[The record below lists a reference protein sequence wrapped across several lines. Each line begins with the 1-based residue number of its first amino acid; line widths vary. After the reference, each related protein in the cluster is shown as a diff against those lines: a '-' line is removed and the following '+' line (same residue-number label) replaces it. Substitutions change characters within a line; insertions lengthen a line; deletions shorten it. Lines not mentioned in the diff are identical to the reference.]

1 MLVYPLL
8 IYRLSLFRKFLLTL
22 NRKKSRIIVIGANFA
37 GLTAVS
43 KLCKSHDVT
52 VIDAKQDFQWTPN
65 IHEILSDVKKETSLI
80 LNLDTIITR
89 LGHRF
94 INQTVSSID
103 GALQTVTL
111 DDKQI
116 LNYDVLL
123 IASGHSRS
131 NYGIKGASEYAYGFR
146 TADDVIQ
153 IHNDIEALLN
163 NNKHPV
169 NISIV
174 GAGFTGVE
182 VLGELLRKYA
192 SNKQLHFNVIDTA
205 SRLVQALPEKLSDD
219 VISQCK
225 SYQVSFHF
233 NQKIIEVKQSSIHFS
248 DNKSIDSD
256 LTIWSAGTK
265 LPDYLNDINTPITS
279 NGLAVNEYL
288 QTTEFSSI
296 FVAGDSATLSSSLPK
311 QASIALDMGLHA
323 ALNIN
328 RFCAKKTLKPLKV
341 STKPIL
347 LSLGDINTYFVQ
359 GKLVLAS
366 PLLAAGKEA
375 VYQFYMAR
383 LSALLP
389 IEQRVLG
396 IADRITLSTEKLLL
410 VEILKLRPRVLIGRS
425 KVL

>member
-1 MLVYPLL
+1 M
-8 IYRLSLFRKFLLTL
+8 TL

-37 GLTAVS
+37 GLSAAS
-43 KLCKSHDVT
+43 KLSKCHDVT
-52 VIDAKQDFQWTPN
+52 IIDAKQDFQWTPN
-65 IHEILSDVKKETSLI
+65 IHEILSDVKKETSLN
-80 LNLDTIITR
+80 LNLATIITR
-89 LGHRF
+89 LGHHF

-131 NYGIKGASEYAYGFR
+131 TYGIKGASKYAHGFR
-146 TADDVIQ
+146 SADNVIQ
-153 IHNDIEALLN
+153 IHHDIEAVLN
-163 NNKHPV
+163 SNKHLI
-169 NISIV
+169 NINIV
-174 GAGFTGVE
+174 GGGFTGVE

-192 SNKQLHFNVIDTA
+192 STKQLHFNVIDNA
-205 SRLVQALPEKLSDD
+205 SRLVQALPERLSDD

-225 SYQVSFHF
+225 NYQVSFHF
-233 NQKIIEVKQSSIHFS
+233 NKKITEVKKSSIHFD

-256 LTIWSAGTK
+256 VTIWSAGTK
-265 LPDYLNDINTPITS
+265 LPEYLDGINTQATS
-279 NGLAVNEYL
+279 NGLAVNRFL
-288 QTTEFSSI
+288 QTKEFSSI
-296 FVAGDSATLSSSLPK
+296 FVAGDSATLPNALPK
-311 QASIALDMGLHA
+311 QASIALDMGVHA
-323 ALNIN
+323 AININ
-328 RFCAKKTLKPLKV
+328 RFCAKKSLKPFKV
-341 STKPIL
+341 SVKPVL
-347 LSLGDINTYFVQ
+347 LSLGDINTYFIQ

-375 VYQFYMAR
+375 LYQFYMAR
-383 LSALLP
+383 LSTLLP

-410 VEILKLRPRVLIGRS
+410 AEILKLRPRVLFGRS

>member
-1 MLVYPLL
+1 M
-8 IYRLSLFRKFLLTL
+8 TL

-37 GLTAVS
+37 GLSAAS
-43 KLCKSHDVT
+43 KLSKCHDVT
-52 VIDAKQDFQWTPN
+52 IIDAKQDFQWTPN
-65 IHEILSDVKKETSLI
+65 IHEILSDVKKETSLN
-80 LNLDTIITR
+80 LNLATIITR
-89 LGHRF
+89 LGYHF

-131 NYGIKGASEYAYGFR
+131 NYGIKGASKYAHGFR
-146 TADDVIQ
+146 SADDVIQ
-153 IHNDIEALLN
+153 IHHDIEAVLN
-163 NNKHPV
+163 SNKHLI
-169 NISIV
+169 NINIV
-174 GAGFTGVE
+174 GGGFTGVE

-192 SNKQLHFNVIDTA
+192 STKQLHFNVIDNA
-205 SRLVQALPEKLSDD
+205 SRLVQALPERLSDD
-219 VISQCK
+219 VINQCK
-225 SYQVSFHF
+225 NYQVSFHF
-233 NQKIIEVKQSSIHFS
+233 NKKITDVKKSSIHFD

-256 LTIWSAGTK
+256 VTIWSAGTK
-265 LPDYLNDINTPITS
+265 LPEYLDGINTQATS

-288 QTTEFSSI
+288 QTKAFSSI
-296 FVAGDSATLSSSLPK
+296 FVAGDSATLPNSLPK
-311 QASIALDMGLHA
+311 QASIALDMGIHA
-323 ALNIN
+323 AININ
-328 RFCAKKTLKPLKV
+328 RFCSKKSLKPFKV
-341 STKPIL
+341 SVKPVL
-347 LSLGDINTYFVQ
+347 LSLGDINTYFIQ

-410 VEILKLRPRVLIGRS
+410 AEILKLRPRVLFGRS

>member
-1 MLVYPLL
+1 M
-8 IYRLSLFRKFLLTL
+8 TL

-37 GLTAVS
+37 GLSAAS
-43 KLCKSHDVT
+43 KLSKCHDVT
-52 VIDAKQDFQWTPN
+52 IIDAKQDFQWTPN
-65 IHEILSDVKKETSLI
+65 IHEILSDVKKETSLN
-80 LNLDTIITR
+80 LNLATIITR
-89 LGHRF
+89 LGHHF

-131 NYGIKGASEYAYGFR
+131 NYGIKGASKYAHGFR
-146 TADDVIQ
+146 SADNVIQ
-153 IHNDIEALLN
+153 IHHDIEAVLN
-163 NNKHPV
+163 SNKHLI
-169 NISIV
+169 NINIV
-174 GAGFTGVE
+174 GGGFTGVE

-192 SNKQLHFNVIDTA
+192 STKQLHFNVIDNA
-205 SRLVQALPEKLSDD
+205 SRLVQALPERLSDD

-225 SYQVSFHF
+225 NYQVSFHF
-233 NQKIIEVKQSSIHFS
+233 NKKITEVKKSSIHFD

-256 LTIWSAGTK
+256 VTIWSAGTK
-265 LPDYLNDINTPITS
+265 LPEYLDGINTQATP
-279 NGLAVNEYL
+279 NGLAVNTFL
-288 QTTEFSSI
+288 QTKEFSSI
-296 FVAGDSATLSSSLPK
+296 FVAGDSATLPNALPK
-311 QASIALDMGLHA
+311 QASIALDMGVHA
-323 ALNIN
+323 AININ
-328 RFCAKKTLKPLKV
+328 RFCAKKSLKPFKV
-341 STKPIL
+341 SVKPVL
-347 LSLGDINTYFVQ
+347 LSLGDINTYFIQ

-375 VYQFYMAR
+375 LYQFYMAR
-383 LSALLP
+383 LSTLLP

-410 VEILKLRPRVLIGRS
+410 AEILKLRPRVLFGRS

>member
-1 MLVYPLL
+1 M
-8 IYRLSLFRKFLLTL
+8 TL

-37 GLTAVS
+37 GLSAAS
-43 KLCKSHDVT
+43 KLSKCHDVT
-52 VIDAKQDFQWTPN
+52 IIDAKQDFQWTPN
-65 IHEILSDVKKETSLI
+65 IHEILSDVKKETSLN
-80 LNLDTIITR
+80 LNLATIITR

-131 NYGIKGASEYAYGFR
+131 TYGIKGASKYAHGFR
-146 TADDVIQ
+146 SADNVIQ
-153 IHNDIEALLN
+153 IHHDIEAVLN
-163 NNKHPV
+163 SNKHLI
-169 NISIV
+169 NINIV
-174 GAGFTGVE
+174 GGGFTGVE

-192 SNKQLHFNVIDTA
+192 STKQLHFNVIDNA
-205 SRLVQALPEKLSDD
+205 SRLVQALPERLSDD

-225 SYQVSFHF
+225 NFQVSFHF
-233 NQKIIEVKQSSIHFS
+233 NKKITEVKKSSIHFD

-256 LTIWSAGTK
+256 VTIWSAGTK
-265 LPDYLNDINTPITS
+265 LPEYLDGINTQATS
-279 NGLAVNEYL
+279 NGLAVNRFL
-288 QTTEFSSI
+288 QTKEFSSI
-296 FVAGDSATLSSSLPK
+296 FVAGDSATLPNALPK
-311 QASIALDMGLHA
+311 QASIALDMGVHA
-323 ALNIN
+323 AININ
-328 RFCAKKTLKPLKV
+328 RFCAKKSLKPFKV
-341 STKPIL
+341 SVKPVL
-347 LSLGDINTYFVQ
+347 LSLGDINTYFIQ

-375 VYQFYMAR
+375 LYQFYMAR
-383 LSALLP
+383 LSTLLP

-410 VEILKLRPRVLIGRS
+410 AEILKLRPRVLFGRS

>member
-1 MLVYPLL
+1 M
-8 IYRLSLFRKFLLTL
+8 TL

-37 GLTAVS
+37 GLSAAS
-43 KLCKSHDVT
+43 KLSKCHDVT
-52 VIDAKQDFQWTPN
+52 IIDAKQDFQWTPN
-65 IHEILSDVKKETSLI
+65 IHEILSDVKKETSLN
-80 LNLDTIITR
+80 LNLATIITR
-89 LGHRF
+89 LGHHF

-131 NYGIKGASEYAYGFR
+131 TYGIKGASKYAHGFR
-146 TADDVIQ
+146 SADNVIQ
-153 IHNDIEALLN
+153 IHHDIEAVLN
-163 NNKHPV
+163 SNKHLI
-169 NISIV
+169 NINIV
-174 GAGFTGVE
+174 GGGFTGVE

-192 SNKQLHFNVIDTA
+192 STKQLHFNVIDNA
-205 SRLVQALPEKLSDD
+205 SRLVQALPERLSDD

-225 SYQVSFHF
+225 NFQVSFHF
-233 NQKIIEVKQSSIHFS
+233 NKKITEVKKSSIHFD

-256 LTIWSAGTK
+256 VTIWSAGTK
-265 LPDYLNDINTPITS
+265 LPEYLDGINTQATS
-279 NGLAVNEYL
+279 NGLAVNRFL
-288 QTTEFSSI
+288 QTKEFSSI
-296 FVAGDSATLSSSLPK
+296 FVAGDSATLPNALPK
-311 QASIALDMGLHA
+311 QASIALDMGVHA
-323 ALNIN
+323 AININ
-328 RFCAKKTLKPLKV
+328 RFCAKKSLKPFKV
-341 STKPIL
+341 SVKPVL
-347 LSLGDINTYFVQ
+347 LSLGDINTYLIQ
-359 GKLVLAS
+359 GKLVLTS

-383 LSALLP
+383 LSTLLP

-410 VEILKLRPRVLIGRS
+410 AEILKLRPRVLFGRS

>member
-1 MLVYPLL
+1 
-8 IYRLSLFRKFLLTL
+8 LTL

-37 GLTAVS
+37 GLSAAS
-43 KLCKSHDVT
+43 KLSKCHDVT
-52 VIDAKQDFQWTPN
+52 IIDAKQDFQWTPN
-65 IHEILSDVKKETSLI
+65 IHEILSDVKKETSLN
-80 LNLDTIITR
+80 LNLATIITR
-89 LGHRF
+89 LGHHF

-131 NYGIKGASEYAYGFR
+131 TYGIKGASKYAHGFR
-146 TADDVIQ
+146 SADNVIQ
-153 IHNDIEALLN
+153 IHHDIEAVLN
-163 NNKHPV
+163 SNKHLI
-169 NISIV
+169 NINIV
-174 GAGFTGVE
+174 GGGFTGVE

-192 SNKQLHFNVIDTA
+192 STKQLHFNVIDNA
-205 SRLVQALPEKLSDD
+205 SRLVQALPERLSDD

-225 SYQVSFHF
+225 NYQVSFHF
-233 NQKIIEVKQSSIHFS
+233 NKKITEVKKSSIHFD

-256 LTIWSAGTK
+256 VTIWSAGTK
-265 LPDYLNDINTPITS
+265 LPEYLDGINTQATF
-279 NGLAVNEYL
+279 NGLAVNRFL
-288 QTTEFSSI
+288 QTKEFSSI
-296 FVAGDSATLSSSLPK
+296 FVAGDSATLPNALPK
-311 QASIALDMGLHA
+311 QASIALDMGVHA
-323 ALNIN
+323 AININ
-328 RFCAKKTLKPLKV
+328 RFCAKKSLKPFKV
-341 STKPIL
+341 SVKPVL
-347 LSLGDINTYFVQ
+347 LSLGDINTYFIQ

-383 LSALLP
+383 LSTLLP

-410 VEILKLRPRVLIGRS
+410 AEILKLRPRVLFGRS

>member
-1 MLVYPLL
+1 M
-8 IYRLSLFRKFLLTL
+8 TL

-37 GLTAVS
+37 GLSAAS
-43 KLCKSHDVT
+43 KLSKCHDVT
-52 VIDAKQDFQWTPN
+52 IIDAKQDFQWTPN
-65 IHEILSDVKKETSLI
+65 IHEILSDVKKETSLN
-80 LNLDTIITR
+80 LNLATIITR

-131 NYGIKGASEYAYGFR
+131 TYGIKGASKYAHGFR
-146 TADDVIQ
+146 SADNVIQ
-153 IHNDIEALLN
+153 IHHDIEAVLN
-163 NNKHPV
+163 SNKHLI
-169 NISIV
+169 NINIV
-174 GAGFTGVE
+174 GGGFTGVE

-192 SNKQLHFNVIDTA
+192 STKQLHFNVIDNA
-205 SRLVQALPEKLSDD
+205 SRLVQALPERLSDD

-225 SYQVSFHF
+225 NFQVSFHF
-233 NQKIIEVKQSSIHFS
+233 NKKITEVKKSSIHFD

-256 LTIWSAGTK
+256 VTIWSAGTK
-265 LPDYLNDINTPITS
+265 LPEYLDGINTQATP
-279 NGLAVNEYL
+279 NGLAVNTFL
-288 QTTEFSSI
+288 QTKEFSSI
-296 FVAGDSATLSSSLPK
+296 FVAGDSATLPNALPK
-311 QASIALDMGLHA
+311 QASIALDMGVHA
-323 ALNIN
+323 AININ
-328 RFCAKKTLKPLKV
+328 RFCAKKSLKPFKV
-341 STKPIL
+341 SVKPVL
-347 LSLGDINTYFVQ
+347 LSLGDINTYFIQ

-383 LSALLP
+383 LSTLLP

-396 IADRITLSTEKLLL
+396 IVDRITLSNEKLLL
-410 VEILKLRPRVLIGRS
+410 AEILKLRPRVLFGRS

>member
-1 MLVYPLL
+1 M
-8 IYRLSLFRKFLLTL
+8 TL

-37 GLTAVS
+37 GLSAAS
-43 KLCKSHDVT
+43 KLSKCHDVT
-52 VIDAKQDFQWTPN
+52 IIDAKQDFQWTPN
-65 IHEILSDVKKETSLI
+65 IHEILSDVKKETSLN
-80 LNLDTIITR
+80 LNLATIITR
-89 LGHRF
+89 LGHHF

-131 NYGIKGASEYAYGFR
+131 TYGIKGASKYAHGFR
-146 TADDVIQ
+146 SADNVIQ
-153 IHNDIEALLN
+153 IHHDIEAVLN
-163 NNKHPV
+163 SNKHLI
-169 NISIV
+169 NINIV
-174 GAGFTGVE
+174 GGGFTGVE

-192 SNKQLHFNVIDTA
+192 STKQLHFNVIDNA
-205 SRLVQALPEKLSDD
+205 SRLVKALPERLSDD

-225 SYQVSFHF
+225 NYQVSFHF
-233 NQKIIEVKQSSIHFS
+233 NKKITEVKKSSIHFD

-256 LTIWSAGTK
+256 VTIWSAGTK
-265 LPDYLNDINTPITS
+265 LPEYLDGINTQATS
-279 NGLAVNEYL
+279 NGLAVNRFL
-288 QTTEFSSI
+288 QTKEFSSI
-296 FVAGDSATLSSSLPK
+296 FVAGDSATLPNALPK
-311 QASIALDMGLHA
+311 QASIALDMGVHA
-323 ALNIN
+323 AININ
-328 RFCAKKTLKPLKV
+328 RFCAKKSLKPFKV
-341 STKPIL
+341 SVKPVL
-347 LSLGDINTYFVQ
+347 LSLGDINTYFIQ

-383 LSALLP
+383 LSTLLP

-410 VEILKLRPRVLIGRS
+410 AEILKLRPRVLFGRS

>member
-1 MLVYPLL
+1 
-8 IYRLSLFRKFLLTL
+8 LTL

-37 GLTAVS
+37 GLSAAS
-43 KLCKSHDVT
+43 KLSKCHDVT
-52 VIDAKQDFQWTPN
+52 IIDAKRDFQWTPN
-65 IHEILSDVKKETSLI
+65 IHEILSDVKKETSLN
-80 LNLDTIITR
+80 LNLATIITR
-89 LGHRF
+89 LGHHF

-123 IASGHSRS
+123 IASGHSGS
-131 NYGIKGASEYAYGFR
+131 NYGIKGASKYAHGFR
-146 TADDVIQ
+146 SADNVIQ
-153 IHNDIEALLN
+153 IHHDIEAVLN
-163 NNKHPV
+163 SNKHLI
-169 NISIV
+169 NINIV
-174 GAGFTGVE
+174 GGGFTGVE

-192 SNKQLHFNVIDTA
+192 STKQLHFNVIDNA
-205 SRLVQALPEKLSDD
+205 SRLVQALPERLSDD

-225 SYQVSFHF
+225 NYQVSFHF
-233 NQKIIEVKQSSIHFS
+233 NKKIIEVKKSSIHFD

-256 LTIWSAGTK
+256 VTIWSAGTK
-265 LPDYLNDINTPITS
+265 LPEYLDGINTQATS
-279 NGLAVNEYL
+279 NGLAVNRFL
-288 QTTEFSSI
+288 QTKEFSSI
-296 FVAGDSATLSSSLPK
+296 FVAGDSATLPNALPK
-311 QASIALDMGLHA
+311 QASIALDMGVHA
-323 ALNIN
+323 AININ
-328 RFCAKKTLKPLKV
+328 RFCAKKSLKPFKV
-341 STKPIL
+341 SVKPVL
-347 LSLGDINTYFVQ
+347 LSLGDINTYFIQ

-383 LSALLP
+383 LSTLLP

-410 VEILKLRPRVLIGRS
+410 AEILKLRPRVLFGRS

>member
-1 MLVYPLL
+1 M
-8 IYRLSLFRKFLLTL
+8 TL

-37 GLTAVS
+37 GLSAAS
-43 KLCKSHDVT
+43 KLSKCHDVT
-52 VIDAKQDFQWTPN
+52 IIDAKQDFQWTPN
-65 IHEILSDVKKETSLI
+65 IHEILSDVKKETSLN
-80 LNLDTIITR
+80 LNLATIITR
-89 LGHRF
+89 LGHHF

-131 NYGIKGASEYAYGFR
+131 NYGIKGASKYAHGFR
-146 TADDVIQ
+146 SADDVIQ
-153 IHNDIEALLN
+153 IHHDIEAVLN
-163 NNKHPV
+163 SNKHLI
-169 NISIV
+169 NINIV
-174 GAGFTGVE
+174 GGGFTGVE

-192 SNKQLHFNVIDTA
+192 STKQLHFNVIDNA
-205 SRLVQALPEKLSDD
+205 SRLVQALPERLSDD
-219 VISQCK
+219 VINQCK
-225 SYQVSFHF
+225 NYQVSFHF
-233 NQKIIEVKQSSIHFS
+233 NKKITDVKKSSIHFD

-256 LTIWSAGTK
+256 VTIWSAGTK
-265 LPDYLNDINTPITS
+265 LPEYLDGINTQATS

-288 QTTEFSSI
+288 QTKAFSSI
-296 FVAGDSATLSSSLPK
+296 FVAGDSATLPNSLPK
-311 QASIALDMGLHA
+311 QASIALDMGIHA
-323 ALNIN
+323 AININ
-328 RFCAKKTLKPLKV
+328 RFCSKKSLKPFKV
-341 STKPIL
+341 SVKPVL
-347 LSLGDINTYFVQ
+347 LSLGDINTYFIQ

-383 LSALLP
+383 LSTLLP

-396 IADRITLSTEKLLL
+396 MADRVTLSTEKLLL
-410 VEILKLRPRVLIGRS
+410 AEILKLRPRVLLGRS

>member
-1 MLVYPLL
+1 
-8 IYRLSLFRKFLLTL
+8 LTL

-37 GLTAVS
+37 GLSAAS
-43 KLCKSHDVT
+43 KLSKCHDVT
-52 VIDAKQDFQWTPN
+52 IIDAKRDFQWTPN
-65 IHEILSDVKKETSLI
+65 IHEILSDVKKETSLN
-80 LNLDTIITR
+80 LNLATIITR
-89 LGHRF
+89 LGHHF

-131 NYGIKGASEYAYGFR
+131 TYGIKGASKYAHGFR
-146 TADDVIQ
+146 SADNVIQ
-153 IHNDIEALLN
+153 IHHDIEAVLN
-163 NNKHPV
+163 SNKHLI
-169 NISIV
+169 NINIV
-174 GAGFTGVE
+174 GGGFTGVE

-192 SNKQLHFNVIDTA
+192 STKQLHFNVIDNA
-205 SRLVQALPEKLSDD
+205 SRLVQALPERLSDD

-225 SYQVSFHF
+225 NYQVSFHF
-233 NQKIIEVKQSSIHFS
+233 NKKITEVKKSSIHFD

-256 LTIWSAGTK
+256 VTIWSAGTK
-265 LPDYLNDINTPITS
+265 LPEYLDGINTQATS
-279 NGLAVNEYL
+279 NGLAVNRFL
-288 QTTEFSSI
+288 QTKEFSSI
-296 FVAGDSATLSSSLPK
+296 FVAGDSATLPNALPK
-311 QASIALDMGLHA
+311 QASIALDMGVHA
-323 ALNIN
+323 AININ
-328 RFCAKKTLKPLKV
+328 RFCAKKSLKPFKV
-341 STKPIL
+341 SVKPVL
-347 LSLGDINTYFVQ
+347 LSLGDINTYFIQ

-383 LSALLP
+383 LSTLLP

-410 VEILKLRPRVLIGRS
+410 AEILKLRPRVLFGRS

>member
-1 MLVYPLL
+1 M
-8 IYRLSLFRKFLLTL
+8 TL

-37 GLTAVS
+37 GLSAAS
-43 KLCKSHDVT
+43 KLSKCHDVT
-52 VIDAKQDFQWTPN
+52 IIDAKQDFQWTPN
-65 IHEILSDVKKETSLI
+65 IHEILSDVKKETSLN
-80 LNLDTIITR
+80 LNLATIITR

-123 IASGHSRS
+123 IASGHSGS
-131 NYGIKGASEYAYGFR
+131 NYGIKGASKYAHGFR
-146 TADDVIQ
+146 SADNVIQ
-153 IHNDIEALLN
+153 IHHDIEAVLN
-163 NNKHPV
+163 SNKHLI
-169 NISIV
+169 NINIV
-174 GAGFTGVE
+174 GGGFTGVE

-192 SNKQLHFNVIDTA
+192 STKQLHFNVIDNA
-205 SRLVQALPEKLSDD
+205 SRLVQALPERLSDD

-225 SYQVSFHF
+225 NYQVSFHF
-233 NQKIIEVKQSSIHFS
+233 NKKITEVKKSSIHFD

-256 LTIWSAGTK
+256 VTIWSAGTK
-265 LPDYLNDINTPITS
+265 LPEYLDGINTQATS
-279 NGLAVNEYL
+279 NGLAVNTFL
-288 QTTEFSSI
+288 QTKEFSSI
-296 FVAGDSATLSSSLPK
+296 FVAGDSATLPNALPK
-311 QASIALDMGLHA
+311 QASIALDMGIHA
-323 ALNIN
+323 AININ
-328 RFCAKKTLKPLKV
+328 RFCAKKTLKPFKV
-341 STKPIL
+341 RTKPIL
-347 LSLGDINTYFVQ
+347 LSLGDINTYFIQ

-383 LSALLP
+383 LSTLLP

-410 VEILKLRPRVLIGRS
+410 AEILKLRPRVLFGRS